1 MQTGTGF
8 SPVRASAGTRRLCR
22 STFVVVIVPSGAA
35 CGKSTAEAQSSSR
48 NRFFFIPTVMVT
60 RRKNIKVLKEGSAN
74 RDLIPKNINILKRD
88 QQNRDLILK
97 NIKILKQVSAKSR
110 SESEILLEGPAKN
123 RDLRPKNMKF

>member
-48 NRFFFIPTVMVT
+48 NRFFIPTVMVT
-60 RRKNIKVLKEGSAN
+60 RRKNSKVLKEGSAN

-97 NIKILKQVSAKSR
+97 NINILKQVSA
-110 SESEILLEGPAKN
+110 
-123 RDLRPKNMKF
+123 